1 MPINPTD
8 KTLQFR
14 PFISLLMLVVLLTLG
29 FCPLRNALCK
39 LVHPAP
45 AKTRSKVPEYGKII
59 AGDDCGGAAELAV
72 LHSTEHWFGGPGLLF
87 FAVLLSPFFTAD
99 LRRLLFKVRPRVT
112 IGGYN
117 IPIAIYLKNL
127 VLRI

>member
-14 PFISLLMLVVLLTLG
+14 SFISLLMLVVLLTLG

-39 LVHPAP
+39 LAHPEP
-45 AKTRSKVPEYGKII
+45 AKTTSNVPEYGKII
-59 AGDDCGGAAELAV
+59 AGDDCAGAAELTV
-72 LHSTEHWFGGPGLLF
+72 LHLTEHFDGTHLLF
-87 FAVLLSPFFTAD
+87 FTVLLSSFFAAD
-99 LRRLLFKVRPRVT
+99 LRRLLFKVQPT
-112 IGGYN
+112 ISIGDYN
-117 IPIAIYLKNL
+117 ISIAIYLKNL